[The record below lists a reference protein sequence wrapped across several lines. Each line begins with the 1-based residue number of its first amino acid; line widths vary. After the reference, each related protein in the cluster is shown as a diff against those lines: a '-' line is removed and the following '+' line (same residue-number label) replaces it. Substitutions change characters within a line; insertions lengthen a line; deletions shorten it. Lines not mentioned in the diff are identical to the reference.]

1 MWYVLH
7 PPSARKLKKTTS
19 VSSSY
24 RIAAD
29 YDFQGKKSEP
39 KTAAGEGYTCFALN
53 PNAELQILHH
63 FEWIG
68 IRSQHHRWVAL
79 QIGSEIGRNCKSD
92 FFI

>member
-7 PPSARKLKKTTS
+7 PPSARQLKKTTS

-29 YDFQGKKSEP
+29 HDFQGKKAEQ

-53 PNAELQILHH
+53 PNAELQILRN
-63 FEWIG
+63 FP
-68 IRSQHHRWVAL
+68 L
-79 QIGSEIGRNCKSD
+79 KTCGRLKS
-92 FFI
+92 I